1 MNYDA
6 MTNSEKYQQ
15 EQLRSKVQ
23 KEKEEATI
31 KQALFDMTTQ
41 NDNANIILQF
51 LKDISLW
58 DLQDNN
64 IDKEILAYQKG
75 RRDIWL
81 IIRNF
86 IPRDILANI
95 EIDNKY
101 RIKLEGEN

>member
-15 EQLRSKVQ
+15 EQLRNKVQ
-23 KEKEEATI
+23 KEKEEAI
-31 KQALFDMTTQ
+31 LKQAIFEITQ
-41 NDNANIILQF
+41 KDNANILLQF

-81 IIRNF
+81 ILRNF